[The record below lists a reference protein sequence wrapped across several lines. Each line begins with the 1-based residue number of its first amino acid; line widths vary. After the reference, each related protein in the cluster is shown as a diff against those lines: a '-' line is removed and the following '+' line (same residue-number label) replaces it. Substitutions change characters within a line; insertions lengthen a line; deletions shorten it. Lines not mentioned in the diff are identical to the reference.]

1 MCDGDCMRRKKEAR
15 LLRMKKGHLQG
26 MNKQCMDF
34 WQKAQPRELLRDKK
48 CIWAL
53 GCLSK

>member
-1 MCDGDCMRRKKEAR
+1 MCDGDGTRRKKEAR

-48 CIWAL
+48 CIWVL